1 MIKRWS
7 CWHSLESKVLSVKMN
22 RWINVLRRVFCKRSL
37 PLLLLITYVFNSR
50 AWAQRKNHEITES
63 ADLSK
68 RYKQTESES
77 QEFNHH
83 RKRRET
89 NTTKLECWDE
99 MVFPNTQPRCFYD
112 RACFTIFSDCCH
124 DYEKRCGRQEFH
136 KPKRSVWKC
145 VDWIWKPGCHYSGV
159 TGVWMVYKCPTYW
172 SVEEVRLRC
181 ENAPP
186 KFSLQFSYPIE
197 DHIPV
202 IGTNGYTFRNEFC
215 ALCNGMENYTA
226 WKLGVS
232 TPFLPP
238 ESLDLN
244 SKLIFIE
251 RNGGKID
258 HISLRDKQPG
268 RFCYGRNYIDN
279 CSLTNDTSYKACVKG
294 PVAIVNS
301 GKLHFKNTACGKCN
315 GHPGLNRV
323 TFGSACSKPTSET
336 FSLVFNLK
344 NTGKRVI
351 TSTVV
356 SKRCPRGT
364 VYDTNLK
371 FCRRGYVVSSSGR
384 LINEFLILLWLKQP
398 EIRLII
404 QESYLKF
411 ALISQFFLQPSQ
423 ISTVTMHWQY
433 SSFYYVVATFRF
445 TLTPF
450 QSLLMTNQHRANL
463 NFTSKQSAFLQ
474 LLNFS
479 GNFTIV
485 GENYSFSVVNVISKQ
500 LSCYGKKTFGM
511 HEYEILNKTN
521 KLVVKETGEVLSL
534 NDYTSRKQDG
544 NITFCLKLVLSDC
557 LEGAYVPLNATE
569 YIVFPNLSVYH
580 NAKKTVFK
588 FGNYLIS
595 EHSNKEDSNDSHTR
609 NSSISVCL
617 PFKDTF
623 NITKTSMASSSRVL
637 RILTIIGFSI
647 SIICLVLLLITYGI
661 FQELRTVP
669 GKNLM
674 NLSFPLLLSQLMWL
688 IGTAFLKEGTACKV
702 FAILEHYLLLV
713 SFVAMSVMSYHTCY
727 VFSTP
732 FVGRIANTSS
742 RKFVKYSALVWI
754 TPAMFVAICIALN
767 ETEAFA
773 VDYGTNCWLGTA
785 NAKLYLFL
793 LPLALLLLY
802 NIYAFIKT
810 AVSLSRH
817 GKERKTLHQKEGK
830 QNLLISTKLATL
842 VGFPWLF
849 AFFGVLFPD
858 VEEFEYLFV
867 VFVCLQGLYIGMA
880 FLFNK
885 KTWKLYRG
893 RFNISYRVSPG
904 SNANPQTFEI
914 T

>member
-1 MIKRWS
+1 
-7 CWHSLESKVLSVKMN
+7 MN
-22 RWINVLRRVFCKRSL
+22 RSINIPRGIFCKR
-37 PLLLLITYVFNSR
+37 LLRFFLFTTSIFNCR
-50 AWAQRKNHEITES
+50 AWAQSIKRETTES
-63 ADLSK
+63 ADSFK
-68 RYKQTESES
+68 RHKQTERSLW
-77 QEFNHH
+77 FNHN

-89 NTTKLECWDE
+89 NTTELECLSD
-99 MVFPNTQPRCFYD
+99 MAFPNTRDICFYD
-112 RACFTIFSDCCH
+112 RSCFTIFSDCCH
-124 DYEKRCGRQEFH
+124 NYEERCGPQKFYE
-136 KPKRSVWKC
+136 PKTSVWKC
-145 VDWIWKPGCHYSGV
+145 VDWRWHQSCTIEGV
-159 TGVWMVYKCPTYW
+159 TGVWMVYKCPPDW
-172 SVEEVRLRC
+172 SVKESRSRC

-202 IGTNGYTFRNEFC
+202 LGTNGYTFRNEFC
-215 ALCNGMENYTA
+215 ALCNGMKNYTA
-226 WKLGVS
+226 WNLGVS
-232 TPFLPP
+232 SPVLPP
-238 ESLDLN
+238 ERLDLN
-244 SKLIFIE
+244 SKLKFIE
-251 RNGGKID
+251 KNGGRID
-258 HISLRDKQPG
+258 HISLRNEQPR

-301 GKLHFKNTACGKCN
+301 GKLRFKNTACAKCN
-315 GHPGLNRV
+315 GYPGL
-323 TFGSACSKPTSET
+323 TEISSKGKCGVPRSET

-344 NTGKRVI
+344 NTGEKVT

-371 FCRRGYVVSSSGR
+371 FCREGYVVSSSGK
-384 LINEFLILLWLKQP
+384 LINEFLILLWLKEP
-398 EIRLII
+398 KMSLT
-404 QESYLKF
+404 QENYFEL
-411 ALISQFFLQPSQ
+411 ALTSQFTLQPSQ
-423 ISTVTMHWQY
+423 ISSVTMHRQY
-433 SSFYYVVATFRF
+433 SSYSSNDYVVATFRF

-450 QSLLMTNQHRANL
+450 QSLILTNQHRANL

-474 LLNFS
+474 LLKFT
-479 GNFTIV
+479 GNFTIA

-511 HEYEILNKTN
+511 HEYEINNKTN
-521 KLVVKETGEVLSL
+521 KLAVNETGEVLSL
-534 NDYTSRKQDG
+534 NDYTLRKQKDG
-544 NITFCLKLVLSDC
+544 NITLCLKLVLSDC

-569 YIVFPNLSVYH
+569 YMVFPNLSVYH
-580 NAKKTVFK
+580 NATKTVFK
-588 FGNYLIS
+588 FGNYLIR
-595 EHSNKEDSNDSHTR
+595 ERSNKEDSNDSNATE
-609 NSSISVCL
+609 NSIISRSSLISVCL

-623 NITKTSMASSSRVL
+623 NITKTSMASSSRGL

-647 SIICLVLLLITYGI
+647 SIICLVLLLITYGL

-674 NLSFPLLLSQLMWL
+674 NLSFALLLSQLMWL

-713 SFVAMSVMSYHTCY
+713 SFIAMSVMSYHTCH
-727 VFSTP
+727 VFSMP

-742 RKFVKYSALVWI
+742 RRFMTYSAFVWI
-754 TPAMFVAICIALN
+754 PPAMFVAIGIAFN
-767 ETEAFA
+767 ESEAFV
-773 VDYGTNCWLGTA
+773 VDYGKNCWLGTA

-802 NIYAFIKT
+802 NVYAFIKIV
-810 AVSLSRH
+810 VSLSRQ
-817 GKERKTLHQKEGK
+817 GKERKTLHQKEGR
-830 QNLLISTKLATL
+830 QNLLICTKLATL

-858 VEEFEYLFV
+858 VEAFEYLFV

-885 KTWKLYRG
+885 KTWKLYRD
-893 RFNISYRVSPG
+893 RFNISYWVSPG
-904 SNANPQTFEI
+904 SNENPQTFEM